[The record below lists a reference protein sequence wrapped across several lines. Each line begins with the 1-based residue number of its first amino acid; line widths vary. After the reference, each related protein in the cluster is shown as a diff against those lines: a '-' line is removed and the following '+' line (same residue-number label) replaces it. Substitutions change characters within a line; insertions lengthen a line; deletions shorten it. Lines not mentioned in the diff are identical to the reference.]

1 MHPANL
7 NPKALDILIVED
19 SLTQAELLR
28 NSLAREGYSVTVANN
43 GVQALAA
50 ARRHPPALIVT
61 DVVMPGMDGYQ
72 LCRAVKSDERLRSV
86 PVMIVTSLREIDDIV
101 MALECGADNF
111 IRKPFDPK
119 ALLARIDYLLANQ
132 NLRSHS
138 KLQFGIEINLG
149 GKRHLI
155 TAEREQILDLLF
167 SSYEE
172 AVQANEELRQRQDEV
187 QSLNLKLAARAVDLE
202 DANRQLRSFSHTV
215 SHDLR
220 SPLSIINGFSALLE
234 RNHSGGL
241 DDKAKQYLA
250 SIKHEANRMTQI
262 VEDVLYL
269 ANIESSQVTRGKV
282 DLSLL
287 AMDALAHLREA
298 EPQRQVEFECA
309 EHAVVDCDE
318 RLMRIA
324 MVNLLSNAWKFT
336 GKKQDARISFTVAPN
351 GKNEMVFCV
360 RDNGAGFDMVNARRL
375 FTPFERLHRNDE
387 FPGFGVGLATVHRIV
402 GLHQGRIW
410 AESAPD
416 QGAAFFFVLGFGGA

>member
-1 MHPANL
+1 MHPAKL
-7 NPKALDILIVED
+7 NPRALDILIVED

-28 NSLAREGYSVTVANN
+28 NALAREGYAVTVANN
-43 GVQALAA
+43 GVQALAE
-50 ARRHPPALIVT
+50 ARRHAPALIVT
-61 DVVMPGMDGYQ
+61 DVVMPDMDGYQ
-72 LCRAVKSDERLRSV
+72 LCRAVKSDERLRGI

-220 SPLSIINGFSALLE
+220 SPLSIINGFSAVLE
-234 RNHSGGL
+234 RNHSDGL
-241 DDKAKQYLA
+241 DDKAKRYLA
-250 SIKHEANRMTQI
+250 AIKHEANRMTQI

-269 ANIESSQVTRGKV
+269 ANIESSEVTRGKV
-282 DLSLL
+282 DLALL

-298 EPQRQVEFECA
+298 DPQRQVEFECVGD
-309 EHAVVDCDE
+309 AVVDCDE

-324 MVNLLSNAWKFT
+324 VVNLLSNAWKFT
-336 GKKQDARISFTVAPN
+336 GKKEDARISFTIAQN
-351 GKNEMVFCV
+351 GKNETVFCV
-360 RDNGAGFDMVNARRL
+360 RDNGAGFDMANARRL

-402 GLHQGRIW
+402 GLHDGRIW

-416 QGAAFFFVLGFGGA
+416 QGAAFFFVLGSGGD